1 MKYAT
6 AIMQQYIRRTA
17 MRLLVLS
24 IAATAAY
31 GQARTPEVPCPEI
44 AVESGN
50 VVAFHAYAT
59 GVQIYW
65 WNGSKW
71 GFVAPMAKLYANS
84 DYTGLIGVH
93 YGGPTWKSK
102 SGGLVIGKRING
114 CQPDTNSI
122 AWLLLGVDEVDGQ
135 GLFSDT
141 TFIQRLNT
149 VGGNPPSQPGT
160 YDGEEVQIPYT
171 AEYYFYRRATPLGAA
186 E

>member
-71 GFVAPMAKLYANS
+71 GFVAPMAKLYAN
-84 DYTGLIGVH
+84 
-93 YGGPTWKSK
+93 
-102 SGGLVIGKRING
+102 
-114 CQPDTNSI
+114 PDHRF
-122 AWLLLGVDEVDGQ
+122 D
-135 GLFSDT
+135 
-141 TFIQRLNT
+141 
-149 VGGNPPSQPGT
+149 
-160 YDGEEVQIPYT
+160 
-171 AEYYFYRRATPLGAA
+171 RRALRRPDVEEQERRTGDRQTY
-186 E
+186 

>member
-1 MKYAT
+1 MRYAT
-6 AIMQQYIRRTA
+6 AIFQRIQLAA
-17 MRLLVLS
+17 MPLVMMTVFTVGTY
-24 IAATAAY
+24 AQ
-31 GQARTPEVPCPEI
+31 GRTPEVPCPEI

-71 GFVAPMAKLYANS
+71 GFVAPMAKLYANP
-84 DYTGLIGVH
+84 DYTGLVGLH

-102 SGGLVIGKRING
+102 SGGLVIGKRVNG
-114 CQPDTNSI
+114 CQPDQNSI
-122 AWLLLGVDEVDGQ
+122 AWLLLSADETDGS
-135 GLFSDT
+135 GLFSNT

-171 AEYYFYRRATPLGAA
+171 AEYYFYRRVAPLGAA